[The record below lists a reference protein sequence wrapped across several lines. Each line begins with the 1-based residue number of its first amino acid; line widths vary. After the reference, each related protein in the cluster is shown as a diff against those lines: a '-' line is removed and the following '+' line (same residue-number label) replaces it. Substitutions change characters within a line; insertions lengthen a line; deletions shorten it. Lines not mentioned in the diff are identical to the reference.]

1 MEPGLGSNIFTQ
13 IQILVIGCIQI
24 QMQVQIFS
32 SNVIQIQ
39 ILSIQIQ
46 IFIQIFFNQ
55 IQILYSSTF
64 YHLNNTVVHKD
75 INVIQMHLI

>member
-46 IFIQIFFNQ
+46 IFIQILFNQ
-55 IQILYSSTF
+55 IQILYSNTF
-64 YHLNNTVVHKD
+64 YRCK
-75 INVIQMHLI
+75 